1 MSVSPPVSR
10 PDRGHSPERPL
21 RVALLGCGVVG
32 TEVARLL
39 TRDAAELAQRVGSP
53 LELIGIAVRRLE
65 RERDLD
71 VPHELFTTD
80 AAGLV
85 ARGDIDVVIEVI
97 GGIEPARELILSAL
111 EHGASVVTANKALLA
126 EDAGTL
132 YEAAEK
138 AERDL
143 AFEAAVAGAHPDR
156 PAPARVA
163 GRRRSRAV
171 LGIVNGTTNFILD
184 RDDRPRAGF
193 DAALDEAQRLGYAE
207 ADPTADIEGFDAAAK
222 PSILAGLAFHTRV

>member
-1 MSVSPPVSR
+1 M
-10 PDRGHSPERPL
+10 

-53 LELIGIAVRRLE
+53 LELVGIAVRRID
-65 RERDLD
+65 RVRAVD
-71 VPHELFTTD
+71 VPTDLFTTD

-85 ARGDIDVVIEVI
+85 SRGDIDVVIEVI

-126 EDAGTL
+126 EDAATL

-143 AFEAAVAGAHPDR
+143 AFEAAVAGAIPIVRPLRESLADR
-156 PAPARVA
+156 KSTRLNSSHGYISYA
-163 GRRRSRAV
+163 G
-171 LGIVNGTTNFILD
+171 
-184 RDDRPRAGF
+184 
-193 DAALDEAQRLGYAE
+193 
-207 ADPTADIEGFDAAAK
+207 
-222 PSILAGLAFHTRV
+222 